1 MTWQIALALFIIAP
15 VLVIPAVFIWYMN
28 ISGMYGA
35 VKEARAKRTAL
46 KDRAT
51 EPVTSSSEEE
61 R

>member
-1 MTWQIALALFIIAP
+1 MTWQIALALFIAAP

-28 ISGMYGA
+28 IGGLYST

-46 KDRAT
+46 KDSVP
-51 EPVTSSSEEE
+51 EPIESRSEEE